1 MIKSELSPIR
11 RTPHTFRRHL
21 NNLRYKRGNAY
32 AMFKFIKEEKKILK
46 NQLFQLMEMKT
57 GRKKDEKKMN
67 EYFSLLEYLGVI
79 IVNEF
84 RAYDCEVEYKN
95 DYSTEYIDNIL
106 RKPRM
111 FDMLSYIQERD
122 SQLFS

>member
-1 MIKSELSPIR
+1 
-11 RTPHTFRRHL
+11 
-21 NNLRYKRGNAY
+21 
-32 AMFKFIKEEKKILK
+32 
-46 NQLFQLMEMKT
+46 MKT

-84 RAYDCEVEYKN
+84 RAYDCEVEYRN
-95 DYSTEYIDNIL
+95 DYSTEYIDTIL